1 MAELRVATSS
11 GEGATLDDR
20 IVERLRSG
28 LRGELLHAGEIG
40 YEDARRVWNG
50 MVDKRP
56 ALIARCASAEDVIRA
71 VSFARE
77 NDLLV
82 AVRGGGHG
90 VGGASTCDGGIMIDL
105 SPMKGVRVDLER
117 RTVRAGGGVTIGEL
131 DTETQAFGLATP
143 MGVVS
148 ETGIAGLTL
157 GGGIGWLR
165 RKHGLSCDNL
175 VSAEVVTAD
184 GRLLTAGASE
194 NEDLFWGLRG
204 GGGNLGVVTS
214 FEYLLHP
221 VGPEVMFCFVFY
233 HGDETKEALRF
244 YREYAATAPEEVTSF
259 TICGTVPDVEPFPES
274 IHGLPYIL
282 FAAMYAGSVDEGGR
296 AMQPLREF
304 GEPLIDFSGP
314 MPYIEVQSLLDED
327 YPAGE
332 LRYYWKSLY
341 LDDLGDEAIDRII
354 EHTTKRPSPLST
366 VDLWHMGGT
375 IGRIGAEESAFGG
388 REAPFLLGVEAN
400 WENPREDERNIAWAR
415 ECVEDMQ
422 RFSGGAQYL
431 NFPGFLEGG
440 DQTLQAT
447 FGDKHE
453 RLVALKN
460 NYDPTN
466 LFCLNQNIK
475 PTVLGV
481 RSEIESG

>member
-1 MAELRVATSS
+1 
-11 GEGATLDDR
+11 
-20 IVERLRSG
+20 
-28 LRGELLHAGEIG
+28 
-40 YEDARRVWNG
+40 
-50 MVDKRP
+50 
-56 ALIARCASAEDVIRA
+56 
-71 VSFARE
+71 
-77 NDLLV
+77 
-82 AVRGGGHG
+82 
-90 VGGASTCDGGIMIDL
+90 
-105 SPMKGVRVDLER
+105 
-117 RTVRAGGGVTIGEL
+117 
-131 DTETQAFGLATP
+131 
-143 MGVVS
+143 
-148 ETGIAGLTL
+148 
-157 GGGIGWLR
+157 
-165 RKHGLSCDNL
+165 
-175 VSAEVVTAD
+175 
-184 GRLLTAGASE
+184 
-194 NEDLFWGLRG
+194 
-204 GGGNLGVVTS
+204 
-214 FEYLLHP
+214 
-221 VGPEVMFCFVFY
+221 MFCFVFY
-233 HGDETKEALRF
+233 HGDEAKEALRF

-259 TICGTVPDVEPFPES
+259 AICGTVPDMEPFPVS
-274 IHGLPYIL
+274 IHGLPYVL

-296 AMQPLREF
+296 AMRPLREF

-341 LDDLGDEAIDRII
+341 LDDLGDEAIDRVI

-366 VDLWHMGGT
+366 VDVWHMGGA

-440 DQTLQAT
+440 DKTLQAT

-460 NYDPTN
+460 NYDPSN
-466 LFCLNQNIK
+466 VFRLNQNIK
-475 PTVLGV
+475 PTV
-481 RSEIESG
+481 